1 VLISRDGDLLDNL
14 WTGLGALEK
23 YQAKYSR
30 WGRRR
35 TKKAGND
42 YQGIERD
49 ESVLQ
54 NDISNLG
61 TVGVGMLVWR
71 SLLALHGHITKSDC
85 WSMPFSFVLDSS
97 YLHFLMLFHDAS
109 H

>member
-1 VLISRDGDLLDNL
+1 LLDNL

-61 TVGVGMLVWR
+61 TVGVGMLVCWYGGHYSLFMAISR
-71 SLLALHGHITKSDC
+71 SQIVGVCPL
-85 WSMPFSFVLDSS
+85 VSS
-97 YLHFLMLFHDAS
+97 WTARTCIS
-109 H
+109 